1 MNKTLTAGI
10 LGCGNISE
18 VYLKNCQALPH
29 LALLA
34 CADIHP
40 ERAAA
45 KAAQFDIQPL
55 SIPELLAD
63 PAIEIII
70 NLTPPAAH
78 ATINLAALEAGKHVY
93 TEKPL
98 AVSRQDGQRTLE
110 LARGRGLRVGSA
122 PDTFLGVGLQ
132 TCRKLLDEGAIGV
145 PVAATAFMSG
155 HGPEAW
161 HPNPRFFYKQ
171 GAGPLFD
178 VGPYYLTALVSLLGP
193 VARVAGSAR
202 ASFPE
207 RRITSEA
214 HYGEVI
220 QVEVPTHVAGVLDF
234 ANGVIGTLIT
244 SFDIWAANLPY
255 IEIYGSEGTL
265 SVPDPN
271 TFGGPVRL
279 WQHDGGWR
287 DIPLIRG
294 YSENSRGLGA
304 ADMAQAIGGEH
315 PHRANGDLAYHVLD
329 VMHTLLE
336 ASSTGRHLTPESSCA
351 RPEPL
356 EIA

>member
-18 VYLKNCQALPH
+18 IYLKNCQALPH

-70 NLTPPAAH
+70 NLTPPTAH

-98 AVSRQDGQRTLE
+98 AVNRQDGQRTLE
-110 LARGRGLRVGSA
+110 LARERGLRVGSA
-122 PDTFLGVGLQ
+122 PDTFLGAGLQ

-193 VARVAGSAR
+193 VARVTGSAR

-304 ADMAQAIGGEH
+304 ADMAQGIYEGL

-336 ASSTGRHLTPESSCA
+336 ASSAGRRLTPESSCT

>member
-1 MNKTLTAGI
+1 MKKTLTTGI

-18 VYLKNCQALPH
+18 IYLKNCQALPG

-40 ERAAA
+40 ERTAA
-45 KAAQFDIQPL
+45 KAAQFDIRPL

-70 NLTPPAAH
+70 NLTPPMAH
-78 ATINLAALEAGKHVY
+78 ATLNLAALEAGKHVY

-98 AVSRQDGQRTLE
+98 AVNREDGRHTVE
-110 LARGRGLRVGSA
+110 LARANRLRVGSA
-122 PDTFLGVGLQ
+122 PDTFLGAGLQ

-161 HPNPRFFYKQ
+161 HPNPKFFYKQ

-207 RRITSEA
+207 RRITSAA
-214 HYGEVI
+214 HYGEII

-279 WQHDGGWR
+279 WQHNGGWR
-287 DIPLIRG
+287 EIPLIQG
-294 YSENSRGLGA
+294 HSENSRGLGA
-304 ADMAQAIGGEH
+304 ADMAQAICEGRQ
-315 PHRANGDLAYHVLD
+315 HRANGDLAYHVLD
-329 VMHTLLE
+329 VMHILLE
-336 ASSTGRHLTPESSCA
+336 ASATGRHLTPESSCT
-351 RPEPL
+351 RPEPMH
-356 EIA
+356 IA